1 MAAKFSELSYREPQ
15 SALSGFILALRD
27 LLDELVK
34 SNQSPLGEPL
44 FWPELL
50 EYMLPAWDIE
60 SRRFDPVA
68 KMAFAVSNDKLAEHG
83 LTGPTLRMK
92 LRVVSFLYER
102 YLAVGKAALRRL
114 IEGINDLLKSYLA
127 AIGANEAIAEIKD
140 FIRNSL
146 LP

>member
-1 MAAKFSELSYREPQ
+1 MAANFSELSYREPQ
-15 SALSGFILALRD
+15 SALSGFILALHD

-50 EYMLPAWDIE
+50 EYMLPAWEIE

-68 KMAFAVSNDKLAEHG
+68 KMAYEVSDEKLTEHG
-83 LTGPTLRMK
+83 LTGPTLRLK
-92 LRVVSFLYER
+92 LRVVSFLHER
-102 YLAVGKAALRRL
+102 YLAVGKSGLRRL
-114 IEGINDLLKSYLA
+114 IEAINDLLKSYLA

-146 LP
+146 MP